1 MISTA
6 IDLKAT
12 GGGNDRYASQP
23 EADAEGVDASAAPA
37 GSEQTISIQV
47 HRIMCSEDLVAD
59 KANNPEVYVAVE
71 WLQDAG
77 DDAREL
83 ETPSK
88 PTDAVIEYSGEE
100 ATEVEQMVGR
110 NGAEIKRKLEEG
122 KVEVSA
128 RASSRARPRPS
139 TDSRPVAGG
148 RWSLRWSRI
157 PVARTRN
164 ATIWASLP
172 SIWSRRSSGRGRITS
187 SRRWR

>member
-100 ATEVEQMVGR
+100 ATEVE
-110 NGAEIKRKLEEG
+110 
-122 KVEVSA
+122 
-128 RASSRARPRPS
+128 
-139 TDSRPVAGG
+139 
-148 RWSLRWSRI
+148 
-157 PVARTRN
+157 
-164 ATIWASLP
+164 
-172 SIWSRRSSGRGRITS
+172 
-187 SRRWR
+187 